1 MTVRFASFNVE
12 NLFARPRAFDPT
24 TPEESEPIVAAF
36 AKFNSLIEHVSY
48 SAADKERMIELLV
61 ELDVYEEVGGLIR
74 RKRTPTPR
82 WAWLRANRGTFDVDH
97 QNKGIEIVAE
107 SRAAWTGWLE
117 LAVEPVDEVATRMT
131 AQVIHDLRA
140 DVQAV
145 IEAENR
151 PALDRFNQD
160 MLSGQFGHVML
171 IDGNDTRGIDVGIM
185 TTRQVEIVSM
195 HSNVDVPDPIAPDEH
210 LFSRDCAEYQCRL
223 QSGGTVRVLLNHFKS
238 QIGGGGPKRARQA
251 KGVRDIVD
259 HLVAAG
265 ERNIVVMGDLNEG
278 PPALGQPTVNLLPL
292 FDKNGPLV
300 DVYSLPTFDPGPRPG
315 TFGSCG
321 IRDRFD
327 YILVSRDLAAR
338 VVSGGIERHGLWGGP
353 TNVNPP
359 TQWALYP
366 GIGSREQAASDHAAI
381 FVDIEI

>member
-24 TPEESEPIVAAF
+24 RPQESDPIVTAF
-36 AKFNSLIEHVSY
+36 AEFNSLIEDVSY
-48 SAADKERMIELLV
+48 SAADKERMIQLLV

-97 QNKGIEIVAE
+97 DATGIEIVAE

-117 LAVEPVDEVATRMT
+117 LAVEPVDEIATRMT

-185 TTRQVEIVSM
+185 TTPRVEIASM
-195 HSNVDVPDPIAPDEH
+195 HSNVDVPDPVAPDEH
-210 LFSRDCAEYQCRL
+210 LFSRDCAEYRCRL
-223 QSGGTVRVLLNHFKS
+223 PSGGTVRVLLNHFKS
-238 QIGGGGPKRARQA
+238 QIGGGAPKRARQA
-251 KGVRDIVD
+251 QGVRDIVD
-259 HLVAAG
+259 QLVSAG

-278 PPALGQPTVNLLPL
+278 PHTVGQPAANLIPL
-292 FDKNGPLV
+292 LDPNGPLV
-300 DVYSLPTFDPGPRPG
+300 DVYSLPTFDPGARPG

-327 YILVSRDLAAR
+327 YVLVSHDLVGR

-359 TQWALYP
+359 TQWAIYP
-366 GIGSREQAASDHAAI
+366 GIASREQAASDHAAI
-381 FVDIEI
+381 FVDIEV